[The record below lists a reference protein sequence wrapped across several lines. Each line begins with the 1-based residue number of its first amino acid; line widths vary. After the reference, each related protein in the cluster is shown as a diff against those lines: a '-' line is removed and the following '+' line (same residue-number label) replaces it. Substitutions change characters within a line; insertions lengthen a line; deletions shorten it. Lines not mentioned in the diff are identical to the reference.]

1 MTNFSSL
8 MLRYQQRIEQKLSD
22 CLPLDPLSATSLN
35 RAMRYAALEGGKRFR
50 ALLVYCCGHAG
61 AIQDDSLLD
70 NGACAVELIHAYSLI
85 HDDLPAMDNSD
96 LRRGK
101 PTCHL
106 AFDEATAIL
115 AGDALQALAFELIA
129 ARSPTLSPERHL
141 AMVVELAKACGT
153 RGMAGG
159 QALDLLSGKIDL
171 SLDELINLHRLK
183 TGALIECSAR
193 IGSLY
198 SATLE
203 ETQLQA
209 IKQYAQHL
217 GLAFQIKDD
226 MLDVDGDPELLG
238 KPKGIDHL
246 NEKTT
251 FVNLLTYTGAQQFLV
266 SEIEK
271 GIEVLNQANLLN
283 KELLDLANFTVD
295 RQN

>member
-1 MTNFSSL
+1 MTNFNSI
-8 MLRYQQRIEQKLSD
+8 MPAYQQRIEQKLNNF
-22 CLPLDPLSATSLN
+22 LPIDPLSATALN
-35 RAMRYAALEGGKRFR
+35 QAMRYATLGGGKRFR

-61 AIQDDSLLD
+61 SITNDDLLD
-70 NGACAVELIHAYSLI
+70 KGACAVELIHAYSLI
-85 HDDLPAMDNSD
+85 HDDLPAMDNSH

-106 AFDEATAIL
+106 AFDEAIAIL

-129 ARSPTLSPERHL
+129 NQSPLLSAEQTLS
-141 AMVVELAKACGT
+141 MVIELAQACGT

-159 QALDLLSGKIDL
+159 QALDLRSGQVGL
-171 SLDELINLHRLK
+171 TLDELIHLHRLK

-193 IGSLY
+193 IGALY
-198 SATLE
+198 STSLE
-203 ETQLQA
+203 DSQIQA

-226 MLDVDGDPELLG
+226 MLDIDGDPELLG
-238 KPKGIDHL
+238 KPTGIDNL

-251 FVNLLTYTGAQQFLV
+251 FVNLLTYSGAEQFLL

-271 GIEVLNQANLLN
+271 GIEALSQANLMYT
-283 KELLDLANFTVD
+283 ELLDLGQFVVH
-295 RQN
+295 RKS